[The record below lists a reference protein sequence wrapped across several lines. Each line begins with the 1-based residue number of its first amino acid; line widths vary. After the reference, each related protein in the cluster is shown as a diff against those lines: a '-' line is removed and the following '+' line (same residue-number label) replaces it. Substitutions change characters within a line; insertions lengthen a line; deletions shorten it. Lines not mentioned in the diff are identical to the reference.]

1 MEGLRIDHTTLPS
14 PLPGSPSFIFH
25 LTHLTNTLLLWIG
38 TGQPTDPADPTA
50 VITPVERKLAQ
61 DWAVAMPSTRN
72 LPVAATSIYRGG
84 GDIALPMSQRLA
96 RRFPTSQIHLSL
108 SLPPS
113 LTSAS
118 GPSLDPF
125 ASKVMLVMEKR
136 LGAWLEEVL
145 QRDISG
151 DAKA

>member
-61 DWAVAMPSTRN
+61 DWAVAMPSTR
-72 LPVAATSIYRGG
+72 VC
-84 GDIALPMSQRLA
+84 GDWHDQQR
-96 RRFPTSQIHLSL
+96 RRTGTNGRTCLWRLRLYTVEAGISPCPCLNDWVSWCGSNGVMADRTRIEAI
-108 SLPPS
+108 PS
-113 LTSAS
+113 
-118 GPSLDPF
+118 
-125 ASKVMLVMEKR
+125 
-136 LGAWLEEVL
+136 
-145 QRDISG
+145 
-151 DAKA
+151 